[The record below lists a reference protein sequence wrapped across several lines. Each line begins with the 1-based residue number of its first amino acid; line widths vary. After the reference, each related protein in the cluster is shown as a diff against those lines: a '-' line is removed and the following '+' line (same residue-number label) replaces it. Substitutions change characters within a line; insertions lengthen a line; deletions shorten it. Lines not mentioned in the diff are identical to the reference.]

1 MEAILKFNLPEE
13 RPEFELTV
21 DAAKWYSVCWD
32 MDQYLR
38 SQTKYAPD
46 DMPEEVYK
54 RLDETRTKLHELL
67 SENGVDFS
75 NY

>member
-13 RPEFELTV
+13 RPEFELAV
-21 DAAKWYSVCWD
+21 DASKWYSVCWD

-46 DMPEEVYK
+46 DMPDEVYK
-54 RLDETRTKLHELL
+54 TLK
-67 SENGVDFS
+67 
-75 NY
+75 

>member
-13 RPEFELTV
+13 RPEFELVV

-38 SQTKYAPD
+38 AQTKYAPD
-46 DMPEEVYK
+46 DMSEEVY
-54 RLDETRTKLHELL
+54 ETLTKTREKLHQILG
-67 SENGVDFS
+67 ENSVDF
-75 NY
+75 ND

>member
-38 SQTKYAPD
+38 SQTKYTPD
-46 DMPEEVYK
+46 DMPEEVYESLSK
-54 RLDETRTKLHELL
+54 TREKLHQLL
-67 SENGVDFS
+67 SENSVDF
-75 NY
+75 NG